1 MTRSKAWYAQG
12 TLFLNPDRSWNR
24 ILICWSL
31 VQRWHT
37 CILHSCLLWCESEE
51 GSGIWH
57 FYHAFYLLLI
67 FCIKLSFVFIRNQII
82 TFIVRNEH
90 VPHRIVFEL
99 YFNLFWSSSNFP
111 SSTSLQ
117 IQAGVGAGVYLTTR
131 ETEEGHL
138 WPINTQ
144 ILITSTEIIAKGTTC
159 TQGLSAF
166 TKATNSLLNF
176 RIQSPII
183 QISSTFFPTFSRGC
197 KCL

>member
-1 MTRSKAWYAQG
+1 MLELSAKMA
-12 TLFLNPDRSWNR
+12 
-24 ILICWSL
+24 
-31 VQRWHT
+31 HT

-67 FCIKLSFVFIRNQII
+67 FCIKRSFVLRNQII
-82 TFIVRNEH
+82 TFTVRYEFLSL
-90 VPHRIVFEL
+90 RIVFEL

-117 IQAGVGAGVYLTTR
+117 IQAEVGARVYLTTR

-166 TKATNSLLNF
+166 NKVTESLPNFSFLN
-176 RIQSPII
+176 
-183 QISSTFFPTFSRGC
+183 
-197 KCL
+197 LH